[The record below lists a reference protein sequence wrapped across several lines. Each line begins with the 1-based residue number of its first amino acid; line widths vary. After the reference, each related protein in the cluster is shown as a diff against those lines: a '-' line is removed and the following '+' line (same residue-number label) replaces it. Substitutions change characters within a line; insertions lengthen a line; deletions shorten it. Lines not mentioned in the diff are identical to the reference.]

1 METFTETLDE
11 VFIPYFESLKDGEII
26 SIVDLNWN
34 FDFRQKSGPLTKG
47 ELEYV
52 INYQIRLNKIEVI
65 SESEFKVVKSAMSQK
80 PYLTNQRIID
90 KAAKEY
96 STRFW
101 DKYNELDNT

>member
-1 METFTETLDE
+1 MHTSTETLDQI
-11 VFIPYFESLKDGEII
+11 FIPLFESLDNGEIVN
-26 SIVDLNWN
+26 IVDLNWN

-65 SESEFKVVKSAMSQK
+65 SETEFKKVDTATSQK
-80 PYLTNQRIID
+80 PYLAKQEIIV

-96 STRFW
+96 SKQFW
-101 DKYNELDNT
+101 GKYNDLNNT